1 MKCQDQLYNLQYEVS
16 CGFNWGQ
23 LREQWMCLNSLTPK
37 IGFSPLVAMI
47 PCKFV
52 MIIWC
57 WINIISHSGPI

>member
-1 MKCQDQLYNLQYEVS
+1 MKSVVALIGANSDNNGCALTLYLPRLDYQ
-16 CGFNWGQ
+16 
-23 LREQWMCLNSLTPK
+23 
-37 IGFSPLVAMI
+37 FSPLVAMI